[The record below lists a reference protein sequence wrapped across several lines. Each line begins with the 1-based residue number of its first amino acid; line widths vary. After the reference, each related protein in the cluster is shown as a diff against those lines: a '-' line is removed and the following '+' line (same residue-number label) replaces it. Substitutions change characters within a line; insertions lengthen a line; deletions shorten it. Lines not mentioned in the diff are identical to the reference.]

1 MALEVLAESG
11 ISTEGLRSKSWSEF
25 AAPGAPKINFIFTVC
40 DNAADE
46 VCPIWPGKPISAH
59 WGIKDPAAVEGPGQ
73 KEAFLEAM
81 SYLRTRVET
90 LVTLPLESMDE
101 PTVQS
106 RLREIGGTVGAT
118 RVSEHN

>member
-11 ISTEGLRSKSWSEF
+11 ISTEGLGSKSWSEF

-81 SYLRTRVET
+81 SYLRSRVET
-90 LVTLPLESMDE
+90 LVALPLESMDE

>member
-11 ISTEGLRSKSWSEF
+11 ISTEGLGSKSWSEF
-25 AAPGAPKINFIFTVC
+25 AAPGAAEIDFIFTVC

-73 KEAFLEAM
+73 KEAFLKAM
-81 SYLRTRVET
+81 SYLRSRVET
-90 LVTLPLESMDE
+90 LVALPLESMDE

>member
-11 ISTEGLRSKSWSEF
+11 ISTEGLGSKSWSEF
-25 AAPGAPKINFIFTVC
+25 AAPGAPEIDFIFTVC